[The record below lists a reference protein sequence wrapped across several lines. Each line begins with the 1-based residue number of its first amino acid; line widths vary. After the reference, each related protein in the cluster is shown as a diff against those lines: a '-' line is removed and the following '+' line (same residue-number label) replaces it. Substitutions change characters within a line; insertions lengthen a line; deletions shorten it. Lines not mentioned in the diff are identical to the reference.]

1 MTLILT
7 ILPSILILLFF
18 YLSDKFKEPRATILT
33 IFSLGFLICLP
44 AGILNGLSHDFF
56 YDGSK
61 YSENLTSSFLGP
73 AWVEELL
80 KFLILYLVVLK
91 RNEFN
96 EPMDGLVYG
105 VVVSLGFATYENYTY
120 VYEWAAVIAQEEN
133 VNLSELSNYIAFA
146 RSYSAVPMHGLN
158 GAVMGYYFGMYAFSG
173 NKNFLGLS
181 LGLPYLFHGFYNYI
195 LFPNS
200 MIIIVILL
208 IFSLYLHKDLRK
220 KQELKKT
227 EKEQIKIK
235 IK

>member
-1 MTLILT
+1 MT
-7 ILPSILILLFF
+7 ILLTFVPSIVLLLYFT
-18 YLSDKFKEPRATILT
+18 LSDRFKEPNGTVLL
-33 IFSLGFLICLP
+33 IFFLGFLICLP

-73 AWVEELL
+73 AWAEELL
-80 KFLILYLVVLK
+80 KFSILYLIVLK

-120 VYEWAAVIAQEEN
+120 VYEWASKVASEEGYDAVEFSYLVA
-133 VNLSELSNYIAFA
+133 LG

-173 NKNFLGLS
+173 NKNFLILS
-181 LGLPYLFHGFYNYI
+181 LVLPYLFHGFYNY
-195 LFPNS
+195 LVWPYP
-200 MIIIVILL
+200 MIVIIVLV
-208 IFSLYLHKDLRK
+208 IFSLYLHLEFKK
-220 KQELKKT
+220 KQKKKSK
-227 EKEQIKIK
+227 EKEIKK
-235 IK
+235 I

>member
-18 YLSDKFKEPRATILT
+18 YLSDKFKEPRSTILT

-73 AWVEELL
+73 AWAEELL
-80 KFLILYLVVLK
+80 KFLILYLIVLK

-120 VYEWAAVIAQEEN
+120 VYEWAEQIAKEESYN
-133 VNLSELSNYIAFA
+133 FAELSYYVALG
-146 RSYSAVPMHGLN
+146 RSYSAIPMHGLN
-158 GAVMGYYFGMYAFSG
+158 GAVMGYYFGMYAFTG
-173 NKNFLGLS
+173 KKNFLILS
-181 LGLPYLFHGFYNYI
+181 LILPYLFHGFYNFLVWPYPMTVVGI
-195 LFPNS
+195 L
-200 MIIIVILL
+200 VL
-208 IFSLYLHKDLRK
+208 FSFYLHN
-220 KQELKKT
+220 ELKQKQKLKRN
-227 EKEQIKIK
+227 EKEIKK
-235 IK
+235 I